1 MLIKINGEDVEV
13 PAGSTIKEAIDFS
26 NAPYNSGSIVCLIK
40 GQDEIEKN
48 ILKYKLKTPKGSII
62 IELSQENDVKTLT
75 DFWKANFSEF
85 TSKNVRWES
94 SNEVAIGPV
103 VSEFKPAHDEFKYEY
118 GDVIISLSG
127 FSNEAT
133 HIIFAKESISSVYGV
148 PTDCGAGVFAKV
160 IGGRKTL
167 LNLSNQDSILS
178 VEPII
183 ERSTVTDSRSISDLE
198 TVLEEGN
205 QLFTYALFEP
215 NSKSPESVEHLF
227 SLMRN
232 GKIEVSFES
241 NSFVGFY
248 ELNGLTKPQEDIQER
263 TRGSVT
269 LRHTGKGKGRIYVYR
284 EDRVRADSHTN
295 IATIKKGME
304 LFDIAKKGEFI
315 TVRSNPERIMLMMM
329 TQKEAEDKLNALGI
343 KHIRE
348 GLLEDDAVIVTQEPG
363 LTIDILENKEVKTKG
378 LAKEDIIQVKLYE
391 EAPRSKWYFEKLTGL
406 AEKPVGSLE
415 VYFAVPDMNIFMF
428 KGDTKE
434 AKGLVPENTPVE
446 IIEAG
451 EIGITNMAKKNLG
464 YVGVRTEDNSEFGPT
479 GEPFNST
486 NLVGKFVSNIESLN
500 KLKDGDKLYIY
511 EIYEDEEEK

>member
-26 NAPYNSGSIVCLIK
+26 NAPYTKGSIVCLIK

-62 IELSQENDVKTLT
+62 IELSTEDEVKPLT
-75 DFWKANFSEF
+75 DFWKSNFSNF
-85 TSKNVRWES
+85 TSKNIRWES

-103 VSEFKPAHDEFKYEY
+103 VSEFEPSHDEFKYSY

-133 HIIFAKESISSVYGV
+133 HIIFAKEDLSSVYGV

-167 LNLSNQDSILS
+167 FDLTNRDSILA

-183 ERSTVTDSRSISDLE
+183 ERSTVTDSRSVSDLD
-198 TVLEEGN
+198 TVLEDGN

-215 NSKSPESVEHLF
+215 NADSPESVEHLF

-248 ELNGLTKPQEDIQER
+248 ELKGLTKPKEDIQER

-269 LRHTGKGKGRIYVYR
+269 LRHIGKGKGKIYVYR
-284 EDRVRADSHTN
+284 EDRVRSDSHTK
-295 IATIKKGME
+295 IATVKKGME
-304 LFDIAKKGEFI
+304 LFDIAEKGDFI
-315 TVRSNPERIMLMMM
+315 TVKSNPERVMLMMM
-329 TQKEAEDKLNALGI
+329 TQKEAEDKLKSLGI
-343 KHIRE
+343 THIRE
-348 GLLEDDAVIVTQEPG
+348 GVIDDDAVIVTQEPA
-363 LTIDILENKEVKTKG
+363 LTIDILDKKEVKTKA
-378 LAKEDIIQVKLYE
+378 LAKEDIVQIKLYD

-428 KGDTKE
+428 KGDNKE
-434 AKGLVPENTPVE
+434 SKGLVPENTPTD
-446 IIEAG
+446 IIKAG

-464 YVGVRTEDNSEFGPT
+464 YVGVRTVDNEEFGPT

-486 NLVGKFVSNIESLN
+486 NVVGKFVSNIESLN

-511 EIYEDEEEK
+511 EIYEEDE